1 MRGIDFNALDLNIG
15 RARIGLSLVGL
26 VSIYIDPTTG
36 GLFGIAPQMLVVL
49 ACHFA
54 YGIAAYTALNLHGA
68 PERLPSIAT
77 GLDIFFA
84 SALALCTEGP
94 TSPSYA
100 FFTFAII
107 AAGCR
112 FNFRTTSLVILCGVA
127 VYWVTILFVGGVA
140 RNLYIMRPAY
150 LAITGY
156 LIAFLG
162 QQRANFEARI
172 RELETLAE
180 RHRIARSLREGCVQ
194 SLAGFNLSLASCREL
209 LLRGRQAEALAQV
222 TELREGVV
230 HEYDQIRSYICSL
243 ASLDR

>member
-1 MRGIDFNALDLNIG
+1 MILTLLDLNIG

-36 GLFGIAPQMLVVL
+36 GLFGIAPQMLAVL

-54 YGIAAYTALNLHGA
+54 YGVSAYVTLSRHST
-68 PERLPSIAT
+68 PERFPSILT

-84 SALALCTEGP
+84 TLLALCTEGP

-127 VYWVTILFVGGVA
+127 VYLGTILLVGGVA
-140 RNLYIMRPAY
+140 RNLHIMRPAY

-162 QQRANFEARI
+162 QQRTNSEARI

-180 RHRIARSLREGCVQ
+180 RRRAQSLREGYVQ
-194 SLAGFNLSLASCREL
+194 SLLAVNMSLAVFREL
-209 LLRGRQAEALAQV
+209 LLRGRQDEALAQV
-222 TELREGVV
+222 AELREGVL
-230 HEYDQIRSYICSL
+230 HEYDEVRPFLRSV
-243 ASLDR
+243 ANPR